1 MKTHPSGPQSSSSP
15 LSLRRRAHHFLDPND
30 GMDAPEAAFNALL
43 ATLIVLT
50 ILTTVL
56 ATLPQAAPYLG
67 WLRAAELFAAVVFTA
82 EYLGRAWTLP
92 ERLGREATL
101 ADHLAHATSLLPLID
116 LLVLLALFS
125 PASWAVGALRGLR
138 LLKLLS
144 VLKLGR
150 YSEGLQLVG
159 RVLALRSGELLTL
172 ILIVLVLM
180 FIAAS
185 LLHQVEHAAGTKGF
199 ESVPAA
205 MWWAVV
211 TLTTTGYGD
220 VYPAT
225 SLGKLLAGVIMLGGV
240 GMVALP
246 AGIVATGFSEATAQ
260 QRQRHEAALRRA
272 ALVRQG
278 VGAHVRFV
286 FAGGQSLDLPYPD
299 HAAARQALVEWQR
312 AKEGRQAMLH
322 MTPEHVTDL
331 TQAWRAEIDALA
343 PEG

>member
-1 MKTHPSGPQSSSSP
+1 MNTQLSRPQPSSSP
-15 LSLRRRAHHFLDPND
+15 PSLRRRVHQFLDPND
-30 GMDAPEAAFNALL
+30 GMTPPEAAFNALL
-43 ATLIVLT
+43 ASLIVLT
-50 ILTTVL
+50 ILSSIL
-56 ATLPQAAPYLG
+56 ATLPQAAPHLG
-67 WLRAAELFAAVVFTA
+67 WMRAAELFAAVVFTA

-116 LLVLLALFS
+116 LVVILALFS

-159 RVLALRSGELLTL
+159 RVLASRSGELLTL

-199 ESVPAA
+199 ETVPAA

-220 VYPAT
+220 VYPVT

-246 AGIVATGFSEATAQ
+246 AGIVAAGFSEATAQ
-260 QRQRHEAALRRA
+260 QRQLHEAALRRA

-278 VGAHVRFV
+278 VAAHVRFV

-299 HAAARQALVEWQR
+299 CAAAEQALAEWQR
-312 AKEGRQAMLH
+312 AKEARRALWHAVPGQ
-322 MTPEHVTDL
+322 VTDL
-331 TQAWRAEIDALA
+331 THAWRAEIEQLI
-343 PEG
+343 PGG